1 MAQERLA
8 LGWGAGS
15 FRYIFP
21 MYQRNYLEIHYARY
35 HQKKGWMG
43 RKVFHYA
50 HNDIVQ
56 FIAEYGAIGS
66 GLVLLT
72 LLWILFSAFRIF
84 SFSAF
89 FLLVGFATSMSHAF
103 FDFIFN
109 SPAYWMAFLGIL
121 AASSK
126 LLQMEAARRT

>member
-1 MAQERLA
+1 
-8 LGWGAGS
+8 
-15 FRYIFP
+15 
-21 MYQRNYLEIHYARY
+21 MYQRNYLEIHYASY
-35 HQKKGWMG
+35 HQKKGWVG

-56 FIAEYGAIGS
+56 FLAEYGAIGS
-66 GLVLLT
+66 SLVLLA
-72 LLWILFSAFRIF
+72 LLWTLFSAFRIF

-109 SPAYWMAFLGIL
+109 SPAYWMAFLGL
-121 AASSK
+121 LTASTK
-126 LLQMEAARRT
+126 LLRIEERRASMR